1 MSRVYE
7 DQEFARNL
15 GVKAKRD
22 IAENFSPQKT
32 GERMKTRLESHI
44 WR

>member
-1 MSRVYE
+1 MRRVYE
-7 DQEFARNL
+7 DQDLARNL
-15 GVKAKRD
+15 GAIAQRD